1 MTNAQR
7 AQSVVPACHSTKACM
22 YTQAENLTHTLPP
35 RQASPRVLDLELGLV
50 SCQMPTVRR
59 LVSPSRSWLVPG
71 WLLISSRLL
80 VSGVLAAG
88 TRQGDQM
95 PAPGVQ
101 CLART
106 ATAARE
112 RTLRRL
118 AHDAKVIT
126 TVHRPRADSPALL
139 LQPPWMSW
147 PAPADVSS
155 VGVCIRICPESA
167 GRSWS
172 ICRWAQPA
180 LQGAWQGP
188 GRGWRL
194 GPMGPKLESGRQR
207 QPASTSVN
215 QRQRTVMRRPMKPG
229 IQSAGHPRAVG
240 RVPCVVLSCL
250 VHGSVVR
257 FNSSGGPLSSF
268 FCCSLGLAS
277 TWLWLS
283 SAPLALALRLATN
296 TVVCIRCTTHYTL
309 HTATLQHCHL

>member
-1 MTNAQR
+1 
-7 AQSVVPACHSTKACM
+7 
-22 YTQAENLTHTLPP
+22 
-35 RQASPRVLDLELGLV
+35 
-50 SCQMPTVRR
+50 
-59 LVSPSRSWLVPG
+59 
-71 WLLISSRLL
+71 
-80 VSGVLAAG
+80 
-88 TRQGDQM
+88 M

-188 GRGWRL
+188 GRGWQL

-207 QPASTSVN
+207 QPASTDCDAPSN
-215 QRQRTVMRRPMKPG
+215 ETGYPIRWASARRG
-229 IQSAGHPRAVG
+229 SGALR
-240 RVPCVVLSCL
+240 CLVLSCPR
-250 VHGSVVR
+250 VGR
-257 FNSSGGPLSSF
+257 SF
-268 FCCSLGLAS
+268 Q
-277 TWLWLS
+277 
-283 SAPLALALRLATN
+283 
-296 TVVCIRCTTHYTL
+296 
-309 HTATLQHCHL
+309 LQRRPA